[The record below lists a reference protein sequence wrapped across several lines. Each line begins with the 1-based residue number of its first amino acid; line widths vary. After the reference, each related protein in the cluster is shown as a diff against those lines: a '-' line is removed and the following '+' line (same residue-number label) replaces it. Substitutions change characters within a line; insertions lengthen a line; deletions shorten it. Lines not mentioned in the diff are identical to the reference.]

1 MWGILWIDKT
11 LSYVVSAPYQL
22 EMQIWQV
29 TRSALVNL
37 SRSGCAPLLLWHGI
51 CTQTTVLIL
60 LGTWTGSHCF
70 WWYASPCNNRLSLPW
85 FCKPF
90 PKRLKLAGQTKERL
104 STTCPSTPLSPIK
117 SVVTTCTFN
126 KLPVSFCLFF
136 LCLCFVLGN
145 PNDCVHSHLFYFHS
159 VTPQS
164 PNGFVPQR
172 LWLCFAC
179 AVWIKTGCQASY

>member
-1 MWGILWIDKT
+1 MNWQNPL
-11 LSYVVSAPYQL
+11 LLCLSAPYQL

-51 CTQTTVLIL
+51 CTQTTILIL

-70 WWYASPCNNRLSLPW
+70 WWHASPCNNRLSLPW

-136 LCLCFVLGN
+136 YVCVLSSVIQMIVSTPISFTFILLPLRAQMDLCLSVCDFVLHVLSG
-145 PNDCVHSHLFYFHS
+145 
-159 VTPQS
+159 
-164 PNGFVPQR
+164 
-172 LWLCFAC
+172 
-179 AVWIKTGCQASY
+179 